1 MMKLSYE
8 VLSLPVPFFLW
19 YFVFND
25 PVLGGFWPTITVSA
39 LILLGI
45 SLPRLYSMKFK
56 LTLKGIV
63 IGVASALLIYG
74 FFWAGFQLVRSLP
87 GFAQQVSWVYQLR
100 GTTPVAYIAAALL
113 FPVGPTEEIYWRG
126 FIQGHLNSSLTPA
139 KSLLVTSALYT
150 LIHVSTFNPSL
161 LLVALIGGLFWGYL
175 FNRLGSLFP
184 VLLSHVIFDELI
196 FVVLVIH

>member
-1 MMKLSYE
+1 MKLSYE
-8 VLSLPVPFFLW
+8 VLSLPVPFILW

-39 LILLGI
+39 LILLGL
-45 SLPRLYSMKFK
+45 SLPRLSSVQFK
-56 LTLKGIV
+56 LTPRGVL

-74 FFWAGFQLVRSLP
+74 FFWAGFQLVRGLP

-113 FPVGPTEEIYWRG
+113 FPVGPAEEIYWRG
-126 FIQGHLNSSLTPA
+126 FVQRHLNSSVGPT
-139 KSLLVTSALYT
+139 KSLLLSSALYT

-161 LLVALIGGLFWGYL
+161 MLVALIGGLFWGYL
-175 FNRLGSLFP
+175 FNKLRNLFP
-184 VLLSHVIFDELI
+184 VLLSHIIFDELI
-196 FVVLVIH
+196 FVILVIH